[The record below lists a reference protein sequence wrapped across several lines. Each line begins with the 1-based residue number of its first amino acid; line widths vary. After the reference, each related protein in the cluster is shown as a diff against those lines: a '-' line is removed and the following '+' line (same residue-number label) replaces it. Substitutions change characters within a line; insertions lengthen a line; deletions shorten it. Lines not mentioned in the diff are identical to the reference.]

1 MGELGIGVFV
11 LLGIVLV
18 FFILPGIKVVNQ
30 FERGVILTLGKF
42 STIKSP
48 GLRLIVPYFQKMIK
62 VDVRTT
68 PIDVP
73 KQEVITKDN
82 VTVGVD
88 AIVYFRVIDASKA
101 ILETTNYVYATSQF
115 AQAALRDVT
124 GNFELDD
131 LLSKRDAISS
141 QIKEIVDAQTDR
153 WGIDVENVKLQNI
166 ELPQDMKRA
175 MAKQAEAE
183 RERRAAIISA
193 EGEKA
198 SAAAVAEA
206 AAMLSKIPGGMNIRT
221 LQTLEKIS
229 AEPSQKT
236 IVIMPSDLTNV
247 VDKIAHHAK

>member
-1 MGELGIGVFV
+1 MEALTVFIIILIVFCIISGIR
-11 LLGIVLV
+11 
-18 FFILPGIKVVNQ
+18 VVNQ
-30 FERGVILTLGKF
+30 FERGVILTLGRF
-42 STIKSP
+42 TGIKQP
-48 GLRLIVPYFQKMIK
+48 GLRLIIPFGVQRMIK

-73 KQEVITKDN
+73 KQEVITRDN

-88 AIVYFRVIDASKA
+88 AIVYFKVIDAGKA
-101 ILETTNYVYATSQF
+101 ELETTNYVYATSQF

-131 LLSKRDAISS
+131 LLSKRDEISL
-141 QIKEIVDAQTDR
+141 QIKEIVDSQTDK
-153 WGIDVENVKLQNI
+153 WGIDVESVKLQNI
-166 ELPQDMKRA
+166 ELPGDMKRA

-198 SAAAVAEA
+198 AAKAVAEA
-206 AAMLSKIPGGMNIRT
+206 AKLLAATAGGISIRT

-229 AEPSQKT
+229 TEPSQKT
-236 IVIMPSDLTNV
+236 IVVVPSDLSGV
-247 VDKIAHHAK
+247 AAKIVNQ

>member
-1 MGELGIGVFV
+1 ME
-11 LLGIVLV
+11 
-18 FFILPGIKVVNQ
+18 FILFLIILVIFIAAPGIRIINQ
-30 FERGVILTLGKF
+30 YERGVVLTLGKF
-42 STIKSP
+42 SGVKGP
-48 GLRLIVPYFQKMIK
+48 GLRLVIPYVQTMRR

-88 AIVYFRVIDASKA
+88 AIVYFRVIDSSRAV
-101 ILETTNYVYATSQF
+101 LETTNYVYATSQF

-131 LLSKRDAISS
+131 LLSKREEIS
-141 QIKEIVDAQTDR
+141 QKIKEIVDAQTDK

-166 ELPQDMKRA
+166 ELPHDMKRA

-183 RERRAAIISA
+183 RERRAAIITA

-198 SAAAVAEA
+198 AAAAVSEA
-206 AAMLSKIPGGMNIRT
+206 AAMLSKTPGGINIRT

-229 AEPSQKT
+229 GEPSQKT
-236 IVIMPSDLTNV
+236 LVILPSELTG
-247 VDKIAHHAK
+247 KINDFIQK

>member
-1 MGELGIGVFV
+1 
-11 LLGIVLV
+11 
-18 FFILPGIKVVNQ
+18 
-30 FERGVILTLGKF
+30 
-42 STIKSP
+42 
-48 GLRLIVPYFQKMIK
+48 MIK
-62 VDVRTT
+62 VDVRTQ

-73 KQEVITKDN
+73 KQEVITRDN

-88 AIVYFRVIDASKA
+88 AIVYFKVIDAAKA
-101 ILETTNYVYATSQF
+101 VLEISNYVYGTSQF

-131 LLSKRDAISS
+131 LLSKRDEISQ
-141 QIKEIVDAQTDR
+141 QIKEIVDKQTDK

-183 RERRAAIISA
+183 RERRAAIITA

-198 SAAAVAEA
+198 AAAAVAEA
-206 AAMLSKIPGGMNIRT
+206 AKMLAATSGGINIRT

-229 AEPSQKT
+229 TEPSQKT
-236 IVIMPSDLTNV
+236 IVVLPSDLTGAFT
-247 VDKIAHHAK
+247 KLIK